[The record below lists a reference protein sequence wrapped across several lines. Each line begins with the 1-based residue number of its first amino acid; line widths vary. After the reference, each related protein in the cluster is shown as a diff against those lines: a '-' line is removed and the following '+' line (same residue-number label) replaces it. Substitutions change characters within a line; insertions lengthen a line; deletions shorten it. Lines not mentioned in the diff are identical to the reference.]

1 MIIGRMHTDEEI
13 SMNLITIENLSKSY
27 GEKVLLNDVSMTV
40 NDDDKIG
47 IIGVNGAGKSTLL
60 KIIQGIEDYDSGE
73 VKYMKGIRI
82 EYLSQQQEFDPDAT
96 ILEQVFKG
104 ASKEMETI
112 REYERVLDAVE
123 DNPDDANLQEELMEW
138 SSVMKQMDLW
148 DYESQVKT
156 ILTKLGIHH
165 FEKKVGELS
174 GGQRKRVALATALVS
189 PCDLLILDEP
199 TNHMDNSTIDWL
211 EELLKSRKGAL
222 LMITHDRYFLDR
234 VVNKTVEIHKGGL
247 YTYMGNYTE
256 FVEKKT
262 GASGTRA
269 IHRTQETE
277 PIPKGTGLD
286 TKRCKSK
293 KHKTKSQA
301 AAVR

>member
-174 GGQRKRVALATALVS
+174 GGQRKGLPLRLRSYPLA
-189 PCDLLILDEP
+189 I
-199 TNHMDNSTIDWL
+199 
-211 EELLKSRKGAL
+211 
-222 LMITHDRYFLDR
+222 F
-234 VVNKTVEIHKGGL
+234 
-247 YTYMGNYTE
+247 
-256 FVEKKT
+256 
-262 GASGTRA
+262 
-269 IHRTQETE
+269 
-277 PIPKGTGLD
+277 
-286 TKRCKSK
+286 
-293 KHKTKSQA
+293 
-301 AAVR
+301 